1 MHTGYHPSVRII
13 VATTIFALLMGGAVT
28 AVAWSDLP
36 PGAEGDTLDWVRL
49 SSGEWLRGEIVLM
62 RDEILEFDSEELD
75 TVRLD
80 WADVSTLVSPRVLS
94 VAIRDGEAMTGT
106 VELRDGDLRIATGQ
120 ALREFPATQIHAI
133 IVGEL
138 TEANYWSAT
147 VNASLVARSGNTDQA
162 DFTSR
167 TDVKRETPAS
177 RLTLQYQGN
186 YGRTDGVETVNNH
199 RGSGNYNLYLS
210 RKLFVTP
217 LAGEVFTDTYQN
229 IDLRTGVNAGF
240 GYYLLRAE
248 TDWWLYAGG
257 GYQNT
262 RYVSVQAGED
272 ATVNNGT
279 IMVGSTLETDLSET
293 VEVDAEYS
301 VRPILGTNATTLH
314 RVFIA
319 LAFELWGDI
328 DFDASLTWDHNT
340 NPKPNAD
347 GVEPDK
353 NDLITAYGLSIDF

>member
-1 MHTGYHPSVRII
+1 MKAMIRMGSPQRGHKSGRHSEIRARSRAQQRAARRP
-13 VATTIFALLMGGAVT
+13 AALRGSA
-28 AVAWSDLP
+28 SS
-36 PGAEGDTLDWVRL
+36 AEGGRASA
-49 SSGEWLRGEIVLM
+49 SSTSG
-62 RDEILEFDSEELD
+62 
-75 TVRLD
+75 
-80 WADVSTLVSPRVLS
+80 SP
-94 VAIRDGEAMTGT
+94 IFW
-106 VELRDGDLRIATGQ
+106 LRDGIVRVSDGQ
-120 ALREFPATQIHAI
+120 TVREVPAKQIHAI

-147 VNASLVARSGNTDQA
+147 VNASLVARSGNTDQS

-167 TDVKRETPAS
+167 VDLTRETPAS
-177 RLTLQYQGN
+177 RLALQYRGN
-186 YGRTDGVETVNNH
+186 FGRTEGVETVNNH
-199 RGSGNYNLYLS
+199 RGSGNYNLYFS

-217 LAGEVFTDTYQN
+217 LAGEIFTDTYQN

-262 RYVSVQAGED
+262 RYVSVLEGED
-272 ATVNNGT
+272 DSVDNGT
-279 IMVGSTLETDLSET
+279 IMMGTTLETDLSDDIEL
-293 VEVDAEYS
+293 DAEYS
-301 VRPILGTNATTLH
+301 ARLILGADETTLH